1 MAHCI
6 RAPEYAAV
14 EKSCRIRGG
23 DDLELA
29 AVCLAAATSDI
40 LQTLPGRRLA
50 LDLVADPQRLPRQ
63 LLFQDDGPK
72 LPDEWFQRYRYGQRA
87 LFGIFRELVPAS
99 IELALLGAKK
109 GADQEKAQHALGPG
123 QGEEKAPRFEEEL
136 ALKERARKH
145 LENLRAKTKLS
156 KRKARILENLQK
168 NKPIATG
175 TRRKSPQWR
184 KMMAEWDELSELEEV
199 KHAPKVPT
207 KAEAKVTGLE
217 QLAKRYAPYEK
228 FAKGLT
234 ATLGTVVE
242 VINLTIAIEELRAAG
257 KADANELSKKRW
269 SAVGAVADMME
280 HSGGMAELLLHDGLK
295 EIKKKELGKVVT
307 VARFAGSFAGMIGGV
322 IDMLDY
328 EEQVFAAAEEYDYGK
343 LVGRSMQMAGAAGAS
358 AGSAMVCAGIVLDGG
373 SLGSWGGIVG
383 AVAGAFVA
391 GGFLV
396 AKWLSLNANQV
407 FASRCFLGKY
417 FHEVDTELSWSGDT
431 LPSRDPRVEASVLVE
446 LLSQFQLSCFADL
459 GDWRVFIHPGYL
471 DDRSTFEV
479 EVANRWANAHPED
492 YSLIVDLDQNEV
504 RQLAGTPLKRG
515 RVKHDDATGEM
526 EYILIN
532 TEAAQPPINPLR
544 QYRGT
549 TVRVRL
555 MHLEEGEEPVQRV
568 PGKRG
573 TVVEIRL
580 PSTDPVFSLD
590 PSSWVLAASSPKESK

>member
-1 MAHCI
+1 
-6 RAPEYAAV
+6 
-14 EKSCRIRGG
+14 
-23 DDLELA
+23 
-29 AVCLAAATSDI
+29 
-40 LQTLPGRRLA
+40 
-50 LDLVADPQRLPRQ
+50 
-63 LLFQDDGPK
+63 
-72 LPDEWFQRYRYGQRA
+72 
-87 LFGIFRELVPAS
+87 
-99 IELALLGAKK
+99 
-109 GADQEKAQHALGPG
+109 
-123 QGEEKAPRFEEEL
+123 
-136 ALKERARKH
+136 
-145 LENLRAKTKLS
+145 
-156 KRKARILENLQK
+156 
-168 NKPIATG
+168 
-175 TRRKSPQWR
+175 
-184 KMMAEWDELSELEEV
+184 MMAEWEELSELEEV

-242 VINLTIAIEELRAAG
+242 VINLTIAIQELREAG

-280 HSGGMAELLLHDGLK
+280 HSGGMTELLLHDGLK
-295 EIKKKELGKVVT
+295 EIKKKELERFVT

-358 AGSAMVCAGIVLDGG
+358 AGSAMVCAGIVLKEGALG
-373 SLGSWGGIVG
+373 SLGGVVG

-407 FASRCFLGKY
+407 FASRCFLGKHS
-417 FHEVDTELSWSGDT
+417 HEVDKELSWSQVRMPTGNPKD
-431 LPSRDPRVEASVLVE
+431 EAEALAD

-471 DDRSTFEV
+471 DEGSTFEV

-492 YSLIVDLDQNEV
+492 YSIVVDLDENEV
-504 RQLAGTPLKRG
+504 RQTAGLPLKP
-515 RVKHDDATGEM
+515 GEVRPDGS
-526 EYILIN
+526 ILIN
-532 TEAAQPPINPLR
+532 TEGAQPPINPLR

-549 TVRVRL
+549 SVRVRL
-555 MHLEEGEEPVQRV
+555 IHLEEGKPVQRAPQE
-568 PGKRG
+568 PGT
-573 TVVEIRL
+573 TVRITL
-580 PSTDPVFSLD
+580 PSSQPVWSLD
-590 PSSWVLAASSPKESK
+590 PSSCGPFKPASESQ